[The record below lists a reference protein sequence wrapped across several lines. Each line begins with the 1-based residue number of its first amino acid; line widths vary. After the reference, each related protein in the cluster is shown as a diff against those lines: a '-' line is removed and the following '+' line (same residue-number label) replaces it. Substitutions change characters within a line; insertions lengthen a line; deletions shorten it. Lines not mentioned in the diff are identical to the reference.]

1 MQKEYVKISSEALD
15 KTFITDNWQFFSK
28 KLFQPFIHHQTIL
41 KVRKFQFK
49 IICCARVLDKNI
61 PLWYIVSTSPPPLPP
76 MLIGLILIGLTEIIF
91 FIIQLFL
98 LPIFL
103 PILHPVF
110 QYSEDVIKLTIKIYK
125 CFPTVKLENCQLQ
138 VVSSTLKLRVTEK
151 SVR

>member
-1 MQKEYVKISSEALD
+1 MQEFST
-15 KTFITDNWQFFSK
+15 KTYPCGT
-28 KLFQPFIHHQTIL
+28 LYQPH
-41 KVRKFQFK
+41 
-49 IICCARVLDKNI
+49 
-61 PLWYIVSTSPPPLPP
+61 PPPLPP

-110 QYSEDVIKLTIKIYK
+110 QYSEDVMKLTIKIYK

>member
-1 MQKEYVKISSEALD
+1 MLCKSSRQKYTPVVHCINL
-15 KTFITDNWQFFSK
+15 T
-28 KLFQPFIHHQTIL
+28 
-41 KVRKFQFK
+41 
-49 IICCARVLDKNI
+49 
-61 PLWYIVSTSPPPLPP
+61 PPLPP

-110 QYSEDVIKLTIKIYK
+110 QYSEDVMKLTIKIYK

>member
-1 MQKEYVKISSEALD
+1 MQEFSTKIYPCGTLY
-15 KTFITDNWQFFSK
+15 
-28 KLFQPFIHHQTIL
+28 QPH
-41 KVRKFQFK
+41 
-49 IICCARVLDKNI
+49 
-61 PLWYIVSTSPPPLPP
+61 PPPLPP

-138 VVSSTLKLRVTEK
+138 VVSSTWKLRVTEK